1 MRHISQTSNSVQH
14 TTARFLIVP
23 VVLLMLAS
31 VFAGLSRT
39 GIVLGSNQDIRKL
52 SQFVQ
57 TSNAPAM
64 KTFREGRDLIE
75 EEEWAKAAAK
85 FDGFIA
91 RYPQDKDSDA
101 ALYWLAYS
109 LKRQAKFRET
119 ADRLARLMKN
129 YPRSRWAEEAR
140 AMMTE
145 IAPQIGERR
154 VIEDALGKEN
164 KEKEEIKIV
173 ALQSLFEASP
183 ERAMDYVGEILK
195 ADSTAGR
202 RLKEAAVSLMGSRG
216 GPRARPMLLAV
227 ARSQPDPRLRRVAIH
242 RLGEEGGEAVL
253 DDLTKLYE
261 SERDIEV
268 KKQILHSISHTKS
281 PRARTNLLTIASS
294 PGENVELRKTAI
306 HRLGEREN
314 ASAFDDLA
322 RIYDGESNVEI
333 KSQILHSLARL
344 DRPRAQTK
352 LLDVARSGGSDNLR
366 GTAIHLLVEGND
378 PQRLEFMIGLYDAEK
393 NLRIKR
399 LLLHHL
405 GESRQK
411 SALRKLMDIARND
424 PSVELRKQAVQ
435 RLGRSKD
442 HEALKFIEDL
452 LK

>member
-1 MRHISQTSNSVQH
+1 
-14 TTARFLIVP
+14 
-23 VVLLMLAS
+23 MLAG

-39 GIVLGSNQDIRKL
+39 GIVIGSNQDIKKL

-57 TSNAPAM
+57 TSNSPAM

-119 ADRLARLMKN
+119 ADRLGRLMKD

-164 KEKEEIKIV
+164 EEIKIV

-242 RLGEEGGEAVL
+242 RLGEEGGDAIL
-253 DDLTKLYE
+253 DDLAKLYE

-281 PRARTNLLTIASS
+281 PRARTTLVNIAGS
-294 PGENVELRKTAI
+294 PGENIELRKTAI
-306 HRLGEREN
+306 SRLSEREN

-322 RIYDGESNVEI
+322 RIYDGESNAEI
-333 KSQILHSLARL
+333 KGQILHSLARL
-344 DRPRAQTK
+344 DRPRAQAK
-352 LLDVARSGGSDNLR
+352 LLDVARSGNSDNLR
-366 GTAIHLLVEGND
+366 GTAIRLLVEGND
-378 PQRLEFMIGLYDAEK
+378 PQRLELLIGLYDAEK
-393 NLRIKR
+393 NFQIKR

-411 SALRKLMDIARND
+411 SALKKLMDIARND
-424 PSVELRKQAVQ
+424 ASVELRKQAVQ

-442 HEALKFIEDL
+442 PEALKFIEDL